1 MCVVRSLIIIIIIIS
16 IIPFPIVRSVF
27 LLPLSQSSIFFLSS
41 QGIAALPKASGLKSR
56 TVVITQGSSDTI
68 VVKEGVVT
76 SYPVELLPKEKLVDT
91 NGAGDA
97 FVGGFLAQVMDLRH
111 Q

>member
-1 MCVVRSLIIIIIIIS
+1 
-16 IIPFPIVRSVF
+16 
-27 LLPLSQSSIFFLSS
+27 
-41 QGIAALPKASGLKSR
+41 
-56 TVVITQGSSDTI
+56 